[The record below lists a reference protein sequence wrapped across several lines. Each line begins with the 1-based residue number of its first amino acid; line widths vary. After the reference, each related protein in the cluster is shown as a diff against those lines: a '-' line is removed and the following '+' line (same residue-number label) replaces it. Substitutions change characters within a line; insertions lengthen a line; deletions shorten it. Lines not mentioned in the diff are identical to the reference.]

1 MSAVDICVR
10 RRIDSKMPRTGILSL
25 MVILGLLIS
34 SCSKDTSEASTL
46 DEDLTERL
54 IAISQGQGLSYF
66 TLPESDDLSSIP
78 QDPLNPLTAAKID
91 LGRFLF
97 HETGIAM
104 NPALEQSV
112 GMFSC
117 ASCHHAGA
125 GFKAGR
131 VQGIG
136 EGGLGFGANGEGRIM
151 DPSYPI
157 GQVDFQ
163 KIASPTLL
171 NGAFQPLTLW
181 NGQFG
186 GVGENQA
193 FSANWPDGT
202 PLGSKSY
209 GI

>member
-104 NPALEQSV
+104 NPALEQTV
-112 GMFSC
+112 GMF
-117 ASCHHAGA
+117 
-125 GFKAGR
+125 
-131 VQGIG
+131 
-136 EGGLGFGANGEGRIM
+136 
-151 DPSYPI
+151 
-157 GQVDFQ
+157 
-163 KIASPTLL
+163 
-171 NGAFQPLTLW
+171 
-181 NGQFG
+181 
-186 GVGENQA
+186 
-193 FSANWPDGT
+193 
-202 PLGSKSY
+202 
-209 GI
+209 